1 MIKSINEMRNKKI
14 EDGNEAKD
22 RLSYVAYDEDGVY
35 DECNSFFT
43 LDEILFMRD
52 YYNIEF

>member
-1 MIKSINEMRNKKI
+1 MRKKNK
-14 EDGNEAKD
+14 EDGYEAKD

-35 DECNSFFT
+35 DERNSFFT

-52 YYNIEF
+52 YYNIDF